1 MNAHFLLL
9 PIFPNF
15 LSAHPFFKLRKD
27 LKLVITIIRKT
38 KDEREQWFSVS
49 FHGSEI
55 LCL

>member
-1 MNAHFLLL
+1 MNAHFLIL